1 MRFGGFGAF
10 GKIATKLSLIPVEPF
25 RHRYPLATLYHH
37 GFTAP
42 DAMIC
47 KTGLVRGK
55 YVYIGSRVTLFRQED
70 GGEIIIGDR
79 VYLNDSIRFET
90 GFGGSIEIGDGTHI
104 QPECQFSAY
113 AGKIKIG
120 KNVQIAPRCAFYPY
134 NHGISLEK
142 SMMEQPIVSK
152 GGIMVMDEAWLGYGV
167 IVLDGVTIGEG
178 AVIGAGSVVKD
189 DIPDYAISVGV
200 PAKIIKMRE

>member
-1 MRFGGFGAF
+1 MKFGGCTVVGR
-10 GKIATKLSLIPVEPF
+10 IATRLALIPVEPF
-25 RHRYPLATLYHH
+25 RHRYRLATLYHH

-47 KTGLVRGK
+47 KTGFVRGK
-55 YVYIGSRVTLFRQED
+55 FVYIGSRVIFFRQRD
-70 GGEIIIGDR
+70 GGEIIIGNE
-79 VYLNDSIRFET
+79 VYLNDAIRFET
-90 GFGGSIEIGDGTHI
+90 GSGGGIEIGDGTHI
-104 QPECQFSAY
+104 QTECQFSAY
-113 AGKIKIG
+113 TGNIKVG

-134 NHGISLEK
+134 DHGISLEK

-152 GGIMVMDEAWLGYGV
+152 GGIKVKEGALLGYGV

-178 AVIGAGSVVKD
+178 AVVGAGSVVKD
-189 DIPDYAISVGV
+189 DIPDYAISAGI